1 MLILALTGSIGM
13 GKSTAAQMFRARG
26 IAVHD
31 SDAAVHEIYSGPDAA
46 AIAARFPG
54 VLRDGSVDRVLLGG
68 NVLNDPAAL
77 RDLEAIVHPL
87 VTARRDTFLARA
99 RASGKRCVLLD
110 VPLLFETGGQSKAS
124 VIVVVSAAF
133 AVQKQRVLVRSG
145 MTEDRFQQILR
156 RQMPDGD
163 KRARAHAVIATDRGL
178 AAADRQ
184 VGDLLRA
191 LASA

>member
-31 SDAAVHEIYSGPDAA
+31 SDAAVHEIYSSPDAA

-54 VLRDGSVDRVLLGG
+54 VLRDGRVDRVLLGG

-87 VTARRDTFLARA
+87 VTAHRDTFLARA
-99 RASGKRCVLLD
+99 RSSGKRCVLLD
-110 VPLLFETGGQSKAS
+110 IPLLFETGVQSEAS
-124 VIVVVSAAF
+124 AIIVVSAAF
-133 AVQKQRVLVRSG
+133 AVQKQRVLARSG
-145 MTEDRFQQILR
+145 MTEERFQQILR

-163 KRARAHAVIATDRGL
+163 KRARAHALIATDRGL

>member
-31 SDAAVHEIYSGPDAA
+31 SDAAVHEIYSSPDAA

-54 VLRDGSVDRVLLGG
+54 VLRDGRVDRVLLGS

-87 VTARRDTFLARA
+87 VTARRDTFLAGA
-99 RASGKRCVLLD
+99 RSSGKRCVLLD
-110 VPLLFETGGQSKAS
+110 VPLLFETGGQSKAR

-145 MTEDRFQQILR
+145 MTEERFQQILR